1 MSPRQRLETWPLG
14 YFTAEFQGRRYG
26 VTRSVHAGGRG
37 HKLFAREL
45 GGSDFISLNLY
56 APTTG
61 EDRLRPCEMPAEKV
75 LAFLAGARPLPET
88 RPVEPTP

>member
-61 EDRLRPCEMPAEKV
+61 EDPLRPCEMPAEKV
-75 LAFLAGARPLPET
+75 LAFLAGALPLVDT
-88 RPVEPTP
+88 HPVEPTP